1 MLDIG
6 WSELLVIAVV
16 LIVVV
21 GPKDLP
27 PMIRAFGKTMAGLRK
42 MAGDFRSQFDEAL
55 KEADMDDVRQTISDV
70 RNLNPTNSLRDA
82 MNPLRQLGNEI
93 RSDLQGATT
102 PPSSTATSAPA
113 DLSAVSLSEPE
124 MKLPD
129 GPPVI
134 ATEASTANAT
144 PATGPATAA
153 PATVPATVAPAA
165 VAAAT
170 AQVQPGVAEKPK
182 AVRKRAPAK
191 SVQEVEAEKV
201 AAKPKRVAKTV
212 SAKADALD
220 TTSAKT
226 VVPKSSKPKTLTEAG
241 AKIGKAKAAK
251 ATVAAGKPMVEL
263 AKAIVDQG
271 SAETTAGSTPAQTAK
286 TAKAKKGEA

>member
-55 KEADMDDVRQTISDV
+55 KEADMDDLRQTISDV

-134 ATEASTANAT
+134 ATEASTASAT

-220 TTSAKT
+220 TTSAKK

-241 AKIGKAKAAK
+241 AKLGKVKAAK

-271 SAETTAGSTPAQTAK
+271 SAETLAGSTPAKTAK

>member
-1 MLDIG
+1 MMFDIG

-70 RNLNPTNSLRDA
+70 RNLNPTNSIRDA

-93 RSDLQGATT
+93 RADLKGATT
-102 PPSSTATSAPA
+102 PPSSPATSAPA
-113 DLSAVSLSEPE
+113 GAPAVNLSEPE

-129 GPPVI
+129 GPPAI
-134 ATEASTANAT
+134 ATEVAAAATAV
-144 PATGPATAA
+144 GPATAA
-153 PATVPATVAPAA
+153 TTSVAPAP
-165 VAAAT
+165 VAAAET
-170 AQVQPGVAEKPK
+170 GQKPQTI
-182 AVRKRAPAK
+182 RKSASKK
-191 SVQEVEAEKV
+191 SVQEAEAEKV
-201 AAKPKRVAKTV
+201 VVKPKRVTRTV
-212 SAKADALD
+212 SAKTEA
-220 TTSAKT
+220 AKT
-226 VVPKSSKPKTLTEAG
+226 ASDKPVAPKSAQPAVLTEVA
-241 AKIGKAKAAK
+241 AKVSKVKAAK
-251 ATVAAGKPMVEL
+251 ATVAAGKPMVDK
-263 AKAIVDQG
+263 AKAMVKKTD
-271 SAETTAGSTPAQTAK
+271 SEAAASVTPAKTVK

>member
-42 MAGDFRSQFDEAL
+42 MAGDFRTQFDEAL

-93 RSDLQGATT
+93 KSDLQKATAA
-102 PPSSTATSAPA
+102 PDGLSSTPAPATSEPVAP
-113 DLSAVSLSEPE
+113 LVSVPEPE

-129 GPPVI
+129 TPPSVV
-134 ATEASTANAT
+134 ST
-144 PATGPATAA
+144 PAASA
-153 PATVPATVAPAA
+153 PVTP
-165 VAAAT
+165 VAAAET
-170 AQVQPGVAEKPK
+170 KPK
-182 AVRKRAPAK
+182 RARAK
-191 SVQEVEAEKV
+191 SIATVEAEAV
-201 AAKPKRVAKTV
+201 AAKPKRAAR
-212 SAKADALD
+212 SKADAAPQAIA
-220 TTSAKT
+220 SPAAGEPAVSQSSVKAVAKKAAVKKAAADKA
-226 VVPKSSKPKTLTEAG
+226 VVVADAKPART
-241 AKIGKAKAAK
+241 KAAK
-251 ATVAAGKPMVEL
+251 P
-263 AKAIVDQG
+263 
-271 SAETTAGSTPAQTAK
+271 
-286 TAKAKKGEA
+286 KKDEA

>member
-42 MAGDFRSQFDEAL
+42 MAGDFRTQFDEAL

-93 RSDLQGATT
+93 KSDLQKATAAPDGLSAT
-102 PPSSTATSAPA
+102 AAPATSEPVAP
-113 DLSAVSLSEPE
+113 LVSVPEPE

-129 GPPVI
+129 APPAVV
-134 ATEASTANAT
+134 ST
-144 PATGPATAA
+144 PAASA
-153 PATVPATVAPAA
+153 PVTA
-165 VAAAT
+165 VAAAE
-170 AQVQPGVAEKPK
+170 QKPK
-182 AVRKRAPAK
+182 RARAAKTPEKTVATVEAEAVAARPKRASRVKSAAAPEVVTAPKTSEPAVSQPSVKAVAKKAAVRKAA
-191 SVQEVEAEKV
+191 AEKV
-201 AAKPKRVAKTV
+201 VAVADAKPAKPARTKAAKPKK
-212 SAKADALD
+212 D
-220 TTSAKT
+220 
-226 VVPKSSKPKTLTEAG
+226 EA
-241 AKIGKAKAAK
+241 
-251 ATVAAGKPMVEL
+251 
-263 AKAIVDQG
+263 
-271 SAETTAGSTPAQTAK
+271 
-286 TAKAKKGEA
+286 

>member
-42 MAGDFRSQFDEAL
+42 MAGDFRTQFDEAL

-93 RSDLQGATT
+93 KSDLQKATT
-102 PPSSTATSAPA
+102 PPDGLSSTPAPVTSEPVAP
-113 DLSAVSLSEPE
+113 LVSVPEPE

-129 GPPVI
+129 VPP
-134 ATEASTANAT
+134 A
-144 PATGPATAA
+144 
-153 PATVPATVAPAA
+153 VAAA
-165 VAAAT
+165 VAAE
-170 AQVQPGVAEKPK
+170 EKPK
-182 AVRKRAPAK
+182 RARAK
-191 SVQEVEAEKV
+191 SIATVEAEAV
-201 AAKPKRVAKTV
+201 AAKPKRAARSKAAAATPETAPVVKTAAKTGEPAVSNPTVKAVAK
-212 SAKADALD
+212 
-220 TTSAKT
+220 
-226 VVPKSSKPKTLTEAG
+226 
-241 AKIGKAKAAK
+241 KAAVRKSAADK
-251 ATVAAGKPMVEL
+251 AVV
-263 AKAIVDQG
+263 
-271 SAETTAGSTPAQTAK
+271 AETKPAK
-286 TAKAKKGEA
+286 TAKTKAAKPKKDEA

>member
-129 GPPVI
+129 GPPLI
-134 ATEASTANAT
+134 ATEASTESAT

-153 PATVPATVAPAA
+153 PATVPATVAAAA

-182 AVRKRAPAK
+182 AVRKRAPTK

-271 SAETTAGSTPAQTAK
+271 SAETIAGSTPAKTAK

>member
-27 PMIRAFGKTMAGLRK
+27 PMIRAFGKTMASLRK
-42 MAGDFRSQFDEAL
+42 MAGDFRTQFDEAL

-93 RSDLQGATT
+93 KSDLQKATAA
-102 PPSSTATSAPA
+102 PDGLSSTAAPA
-113 DLSAVSLSEPE
+113 TSEPVAPLVSTPEPE

-129 GPPVI
+129 TPPVV
-134 ATEASTANAT
+134 AAA
-144 PATGPATAA
+144 AA
-153 PATVPATVAPAA
+153 P

-170 AQVQPGVAEKPK
+170 EEKPK
-182 AVRKRAPAK
+182 RARAK
-191 SVQEVEAEKV
+191 SVATVEAEAV
-201 AAKPKRVAKTV
+201 VAKPKRAARTKVAATPEAVASAMTSEAAVSKTPV
-212 SAKADALD
+212 KAVVKKAAAKKTAADRPTAVADARP
-220 TTSAKT
+220 
-226 VVPKSSKPKTLTEAG
+226 V
-241 AKIGKAKAAK
+241 KAAK
-251 ATVAAGKPMVEL
+251 TKAVKP
-263 AKAIVDQG
+263 
-271 SAETTAGSTPAQTAK
+271 
-286 TAKAKKGEA
+286 KKDEA

>member
-42 MAGDFRSQFDEAL
+42 MAGDFRTQFDEAL

-93 RSDLQGATT
+93 KSDLQKATT
-102 PPSSTATSAPA
+102 PPDGLSSTPAPA
-113 DLSAVSLSEPE
+113 TGEPVAPLVSVPEPE

-129 GPPVI
+129 APPAV
-134 ATEASTANAT
+134 T
-144 PATGPATAA
+144 
-153 PATVPATVAPAA
+153 AA
-165 VAAAT
+165 VAAE
-170 AQVQPGVAEKPK
+170 EKPK
-182 AVRKRAPAK
+182 RARAK
-191 SVQEVEAEKV
+191 SIATVEAEAV
-201 AAKPKRVAKTV
+201 AAKPKRAARPKAAEAVVPAKSGKAAVSQPTVKAAAKKAAVRKAEAGKTEAVAETKPAKT
-212 SAKADALD
+212 AR
-220 TTSAKT
+220 T
-226 VVPKSSKPKTLTEAG
+226 
-241 AKIGKAKAAK
+241 KAAK
-251 ATVAAGKPMVEL
+251 P
-263 AKAIVDQG
+263 
-271 SAETTAGSTPAQTAK
+271 
-286 TAKAKKGEA
+286 KKDEA

>member
-102 PPSSTATSAPA
+102 PPSSPATSAPA

-134 ATEASTANAT
+134 ATEASTASAT

-170 AQVQPGVAEKPK
+170 AQAQPSVAEKPK

-271 SAETTAGSTPAQTAK
+271 SAETIAGSTPAKTAK

>member
-42 MAGDFRSQFDEAL
+42 MAGDFRTQFDEAL

-93 RSDLQGATT
+93 KSDLQKATAA
-102 PPSSTATSAPA
+102 PDSLSSTPAPATSEPVAP
-113 DLSAVSLSEPE
+113 LVSVPEPK

-129 GPPVI
+129 APPAVGS
-134 ATEASTANAT
+134 ASAVS
-144 PATGPATAA
+144 A
-153 PATVPATVAPAA
+153 PVTA
-165 VAAAT
+165 VAAAE
-170 AQVQPGVAEKPK
+170 EKPK
-182 AVRKRAPAK
+182 RARAK
-191 SVQEVEAEKV
+191 SVATVEAETV
-201 AAKPKRVAKTV
+201 AAKPKRAVRGKSAEALEETAVSKPTVKAVAKKAAV
-212 SAKADALD
+212 KKAAAEKAVAEAKP
-220 TTSAKT
+220 AKPART
-226 VVPKSSKPKTLTEAG
+226 
-241 AKIGKAKAAK
+241 KAAK
-251 ATVAAGKPMVEL
+251 P
-263 AKAIVDQG
+263 
-271 SAETTAGSTPAQTAK
+271 
-286 TAKAKKGEA
+286 KKDEA

>member
-134 ATEASTANAT
+134 ATEASTASAT

-271 SAETTAGSTPAQTAK
+271 SAETIAGSTPAKTAK

>member
-93 RSDLQGATT
+93 KADLQKATAA
-102 PPSSTATSAPA
+102 PDAMSSTAAPA
-113 DLSAVSLSEPE
+113 TSEPVAPLVSVPEPE

-129 GPPVI
+129 APPAVVS
-134 ATEASTANAT
+134 APAAST
-144 PATGPATAA
+144 P
-153 PATVPATVAPAA
+153 VAA
-165 VAAAT
+165 VAAAEKPKRARAKSVAT
-170 AQVQPGVAEKPK
+170 VEAEAVAATPKRATRNKAAAAPVEDAQVLKPTVKAVAKKVAVKKAAAEKAVAVADAKPAKPAKPK
-182 AVRKRAPAK
+182 AV
-191 SVQEVEAEKV
+191 
-201 AAKPKRVAKTV
+201 KPKK
-212 SAKADALD
+212 D
-220 TTSAKT
+220 
-226 VVPKSSKPKTLTEAG
+226 EA
-241 AKIGKAKAAK
+241 
-251 ATVAAGKPMVEL
+251 
-263 AKAIVDQG
+263 
-271 SAETTAGSTPAQTAK
+271 
-286 TAKAKKGEA
+286 

>member
-93 RSDLQGATT
+93 KADLQKATAA
-102 PPSSTATSAPA
+102 PDAMSSTAAPA
-113 DLSAVSLSEPE
+113 TSEPVAPLVSVPEPE

-129 GPPVI
+129 
-134 ATEASTANAT
+134 TAPAVVST
-144 PATGPATAA
+144 PAASA
-153 PATVPATVAPAA
+153 PVAE
-165 VAAAT
+165 VAAA
-170 AQVQPGVAEKPK
+170 AAEKPK
-182 AVRKRAPAK
+182 RARAK
-191 SVQEVEAEKV
+191 SVATVEAEAVAATPKRVTRSRAAAAPVEDAQVLKPTVKAVAKKV
-201 AAKPKRVAKTV
+201 AVKKAAAEKAVAVADAKPAKPAKPKAV
-212 SAKADALD
+212 
-220 TTSAKT
+220 
-226 VVPKSSKPKTLTEAG
+226 KPKKDEA
-241 AKIGKAKAAK
+241 
-251 ATVAAGKPMVEL
+251 
-263 AKAIVDQG
+263 
-271 SAETTAGSTPAQTAK
+271 
-286 TAKAKKGEA
+286 

>member
-42 MAGDFRSQFDEAL
+42 MAGDFRTQFDEAL

-93 RSDLQGATT
+93 KSDLQKATT
-102 PPSSTATSAPA
+102 PPDGLSSTPAPVTSEPVAP
-113 DLSAVSLSEPE
+113 LVSVPEPE

-129 GPPVI
+129 APPAV
-134 ATEASTANAT
+134 
-144 PATGPATAA
+144 AA
-153 PATVPATVAPAA
+153 PVVAA
-165 VAAAT
+165 VAAE
-170 AQVQPGVAEKPK
+170 EKPK
-182 AVRKRAPAK
+182 RARAK
-191 SVQEVEAEKV
+191 SIATVEAEAV
-201 AAKPKRVAKTV
+201 AAKPKRAARSKAVAATPETAPVVKTAAKTAAKTSEPAVSKPAVSNPAVKAVAK
-212 SAKADALD
+212 
-220 TTSAKT
+220 
-226 VVPKSSKPKTLTEAG
+226 
-241 AKIGKAKAAK
+241 KAAVRKSAADK
-251 ATVAAGKPMVEL
+251 AVV
-263 AKAIVDQG
+263 
-271 SAETTAGSTPAQTAK
+271 AETKPAK
-286 TAKAKKGEA
+286 TAKTKAAKPKKDEA